1 MSCSGHAEKLHF
13 LPQQDAAAEPSH
25 EHVTIL
31 DGLETR
37 SGPFVQSV
45 HSAAEWRT
53 QHLPLFLLLLLQES
67 ACSPRWFFFYI
78 YLGNYAG
85 WRNTVWLICSALQF
99 LEVFYC
105 EKNTFG
111 LFISYYC
118 THGLA
123 EHSVLIRKDIIQR
136 NWVEQAGYRIIPD
149 CIAPSDLRKTHQLY
163 NDVMMSLLTVLSIPL

>member
-25 EHVTIL
+25 KHVTLL

-37 SGPFVQSV
+37 SGRFVLSV
-45 HSAAEWRT
+45 HSAAEWHT
-53 QHLPLFLLLLLQES
+53 QYLPLFLLLLLQES
-67 ACSPRWFFFYI
+67 ACSPRWFFYI
-78 YLGNYAG
+78 CLGNYAG

-99 LEVFYC
+99 LEVFYF
-105 EKNTFG
+105 EKKHFWP
-111 LFISYYC
+111 FHFFYYC

-163 NDVMMSLLTVLSIPL
+163 NDVMMGLLTVLSIPL